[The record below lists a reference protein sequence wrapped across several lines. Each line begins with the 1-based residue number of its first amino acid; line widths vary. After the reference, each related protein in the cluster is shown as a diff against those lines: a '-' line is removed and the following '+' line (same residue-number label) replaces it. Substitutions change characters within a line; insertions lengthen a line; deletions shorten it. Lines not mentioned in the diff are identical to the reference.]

1 MERIN
6 FLNLSQEN
14 SGTMKNVRSLLDST
28 YLKTI
33 EQAGITEAE
42 NQQVVVRLIQE
53 AIKFQFKLV
62 MIRPNYV
69 SMARKALDE
78 VDSEV
83 LLGTV
88 IGFPSGASDIENK
101 LAEAKKVIEDGA
113 DELDFVIDY
122 RAYQQGY
129 LAQVEKSVKQC
140 TGLCL
145 KHGKVAK
152 WIIEIAA
159 LSDEEISGIS
169 KMIKGV
175 VLSNFRSIDAQK
187 VFVKSS
193 TGFYKRE
200 DGGPVGA
207 TLSGLKIMI
216 DHAAPLPVKAA
227 GGVKNLA
234 DVKKMVE
241 LGVSRIG
248 TSSAKQIVL
257 GKTTIN
263 KY

>member
-1 MERIN
+1 
-6 FLNLSQEN
+6 
-14 SGTMKNVRSLLDST
+14 MKNVGSLLDST
-28 YLKTI
+28 YLKTV
-33 EQAGITEAE
+33 EQAGITEPE
-42 NQQVVVRLIQE
+42 NQQVVIKLVQE
-53 AIKFQFKLV
+53 AIKFKFKLI

-69 SMARKALDE
+69 SMARKTLDE
-78 VDSEV
+78 IDSTV
-83 LLGTV
+83 LVGTV
-88 IGFPSGASDIENK
+88 IGFPSGTSNIESK
-101 LAEAKKVIEDGA
+101 IAEAKKAIKDGV

-129 LAQVEKSVKQC
+129 LDQVEESVKQC
-140 TGLCL
+140 TSLCL
-145 KHGKVAK
+145 KHGKVTK

-159 LSDEEISGIS
+159 LSDEEIAGIS
-169 KMIKGV
+169 KMIKEV
-175 VLSNFRSIDAQK
+175 VLSNFSSTDAQQ

-234 DVKKMVE
+234 DIKKMVE

-257 GKTTIN
+257 EETTII